1 MIEAMALLIFLVN
14 ISLSAFMLP
23 VGSVLIKILL
33 LINLKN
39 EFPILTRFYPNVN
52 FISSLLVGLLTIK
65 PCPKRTT
72 VKPIFSGFM

>member
-1 MIEAMALLIFLVN
+1 MIDAMKLLIFLVN

-23 VGSVLIKILL
+23 VGSVLIKILH

-72 VKPIFSGFM
+72 FSGFV